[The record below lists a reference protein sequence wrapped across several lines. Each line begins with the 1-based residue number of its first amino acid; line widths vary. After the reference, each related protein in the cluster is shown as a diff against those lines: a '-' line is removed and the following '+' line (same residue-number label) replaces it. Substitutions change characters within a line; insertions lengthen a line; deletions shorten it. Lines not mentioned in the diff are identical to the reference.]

1 MKGVPGEYRIDEET
15 RSLTLFIQS
24 LILGQDEPSLS
35 DCVYFLT
42 TQIIEENKSEDGIDY
57 IYSLASKEEERSIDL
72 DIYQF
77 LTLIE
82 LESANTVSVL
92 DCVREVSIERWLLYF
107 ISQIQ
112 GNEKPE
118 GENYEILQN
127 VQYILRTSADEFLIQ
142 KKYLF
147 ASVFKELYLKL
158 LNLVRRNV
166 IRIIGLD

>member
-1 MKGVPGEYRIDEET
+1 MIW
-15 RSLTLFIQS
+15 
-24 LILGQDEPSLS
+24 
-35 DCVYFLT
+35 
-42 TQIIEENKSEDGIDY
+42 
-57 IYSLASKEEERSIDL
+57 
-72 DIYQF
+72 IYQF